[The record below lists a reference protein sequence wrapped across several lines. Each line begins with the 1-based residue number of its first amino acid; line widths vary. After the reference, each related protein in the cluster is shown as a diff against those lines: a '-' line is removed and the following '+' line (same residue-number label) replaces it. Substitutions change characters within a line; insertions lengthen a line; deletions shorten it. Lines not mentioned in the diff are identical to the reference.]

1 MNDNSEIIK
10 SKLIPN
16 TIEAIE
22 EYLVSIKSVGALTA
36 NRYVYK
42 GGLKTLEILR
52 INIGLPGKIKGV
64 GPKKQLAIWKTL

>member
-64 GPKKQLAIWKTL
+64 GPKKQLTIWKTL

>member
-42 GGLKTLEILR
+42 GGLKDIRNFKDKHRLTR
-52 INIGLPGKIKGV
+52 
-64 GPKKQLAIWKTL
+64 

>member
-52 INIGLPGKIKGV
+52 INIGLLGKIKGV

>member
-10 SKLIPN
+10 SKIIPN

-36 NRYVYK
+36 NRFVYK
-42 GGLKTLEILR
+42 VGIKTLEMLR
-52 INIGLPGKIKGV
+52 INIGLLGKIKGV
-64 GPKKQLAIWKTL
+64 GPKK

>member
-10 SKLIPN
+10 SKLLPN
-16 TIEAIE
+16 IIEAIE

-42 GGLKTLEILR
+42 GGL
-52 INIGLPGKIKGV
+52 IKGCMKV
-64 GPKKQLAIWKTL
+64 VPALSPLPRWGRGLG